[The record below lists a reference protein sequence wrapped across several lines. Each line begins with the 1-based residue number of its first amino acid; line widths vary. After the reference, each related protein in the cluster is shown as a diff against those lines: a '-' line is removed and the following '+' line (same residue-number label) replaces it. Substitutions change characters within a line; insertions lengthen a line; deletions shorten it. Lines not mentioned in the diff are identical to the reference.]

1 MNGMNERDLKVVTA
15 AFGLFAHYGVGKTSM
30 AEIATESGVA
40 RQTVYNAFD
49 GKEDLIFA
57 ALLHYADKSRAD
69 VERDCAN
76 VTDLSGRLEI
86 LFGHLAEIPF
96 EAMQRLPHLDEI
108 LEIGDGLSED
118 RRSEI
123 RETYKSAI
131 RSALAPHERHLRQ
144 RGVALESL
152 SVLLKGVLTH
162 IKREA
167 RDADHL
173 RDLFEP
179 IKALIVSCAEQGN
192 QEKS

>member
-1 MNGMNERDLKVVTA
+1 MNERDLKIVTA

-57 ALLHYADKSRAD
+57 ALLHYAGKSRAD
-69 VERDCAN
+69 VERDC
-76 VTDLSGRLEI
+76 VSVVDLPSRLDI
-86 LFGHLAEIPF
+86 VFMHLAKVPF

-108 LEIGDGLSED
+108 LEIVDGLSED
-118 RRSEI
+118 RRREI
-123 RETYKSAI
+123 RETYESAI
-131 RSALAPHERHLRQ
+131 RSALAPHARHFGRH
-144 RGVALESL
+144 GVALESL

-179 IKALIVSCAEQGN
+179 IKALIVGCARE
-192 QEKS
+192 